1 MRRILLAMTLSA
13 VLPALSWAA
22 SSAGGPPVE
31 GMPQLAF
38 GHPVQGP
45 LLIGQVVWQVI
56 IFFALF
62 LLLAFVALPRL
73 GAVIDNRRQ
82 RIEADLEAARAA
94 MHSAD
99 AAITAQRDATQAAR
113 SEAQA
118 AVTAA
123 MQAAQQEMD
132 AKAEAL
138 NAALGKQIADA
149 EAGIDQGRKAALG
162 AVRQVAGEAVGA
174 CCPSLV
180 LRLMRARCK
189 APFSVKPRPGGLPD
203 GKPRLFDGRP
213 EILGRGFLC
222 AVLCP
227 SGQQAVESGHGC
239 A

>member
-62 LLLAFVALPRL
+62 LLLAFIALPRL

-174 CCPSLV
+174 LLSKLGASADAGKV
-180 LRLMRARCK
+180 QSAVQREAAARGI
-189 APFSVKPRPGGLPD
+189 A
-203 GKPRLFDGRP
+203 
-213 EILGRGFLC
+213 
-222 AVLCP
+222 
-227 SGQQAVESGHGC
+227 
-239 A
+239 